1 MLRKVDIILIRHGKT
16 VYNVSKKFMGSGI
29 DAGLSEEGA
38 KEVKEKREGIRA
50 AVGDAVVY
58 TGPLLRARQ
67 TAELIF
73 YDKTVNV
80 EESLTEIN
88 FGDFEGKSAKDLE
101 GDVRFQ
107 RWIDSDGTLVFPN
120 GEGMYDFRQRTMRS
134 LHKIINAAATDD
146 RIATVCHGGNI
157 MSIMSSIA
165 GGAYYD
171 YLIPNLDGYVI
182 KATVEDDN
190 ITDVSYKKLSDS

>member
-1 MLRKVDIILIRHGKT
+1 MSRQVDIILIRHGKT
-16 VYNVSKKFMGSGI
+16 IYNVTKKFMGSGI
-29 DAGLSEEGA
+29 DAGLSEDGA
-38 KEVKEKREGIRA
+38 EEVKEKRPGIRA
-50 AVGDAVVY
+50 AAGDAVVY
-58 TGPLLRARQ
+58 TGPLLRAKQ

-80 EESLTEIN
+80 EASLTEIN

-101 GDVRFQ
+101 GDERFQ

-120 GEGMYDFRQRTMRS
+120 GEGIHDFRQRTMAS
-134 LHKIINAAATDD
+134 LHKIIKTASADD
-146 RIATVCHGGNI
+146 RIAIVCHGGNI

-165 GGAYYD
+165 GGGYYD

-182 KATVEDDN
+182 KATVEGDN
-190 ITDVSYKKLSDS
+190 ITDVSYRKLSDV